1 MKKTFLLP
9 LLLLL
14 IHTAQAQNNNL
25 IPQPVSMTYTRGLG
39 FRFTLAT
46 TIGGN
51 NDEAQK
57 VATYLAGQLST
68 PTGFKYKARKQGQ
81 VQLNLNRTPD
91 TKIGDEGY
99 TLEVSSTAVK
109 INANKPAG
117 LFYGV
122 QTLLQLLPKE
132 IESTKAVRAK
142 WTVPACRITDYPRF
156 GWRGM
161 MLDVSR
167 HFFSKADVE
176 RYIDRMARYKY
187 NVFHWHLTDDE
198 GWRIEIKSLP
208 KLTQVGA
215 CRVPRYGKFGNYAP
229 PKPGE
234 PATDCGFYTQEDI
247 REIVAY
253 AAERHV
259 QIMPEIDVPGH
270 NMAAV
275 ASYPELCCTK
285 DTSIKVTPGHK
296 FAEWPDN
303 GGFRMLVDNTLNPS
317 DEAVYTFLDKVF
329 TEIATLFPFPYI
341 HTGGDECY
349 HSYWTNDANCKA
361 LMQKQGLK
369 NGNELQSYFTKRVE
383 KIVQSKGKKMIG
395 WDEILEGGLAP
406 EASVMSWRGFEGGID
421 AAKQGHFVVM
431 TPNDFV
437 YTDLL
442 QGDPIVEPDQTAYKR
457 VRLNKAY
464 EYEPVPE
471 GVDPKF
477 ILGGEANLWTEKV
490 LTIRQAEYM
499 TYPRGWAIADIL
511 WSPKG
516 TKNWDGFTKR
526 MESHM
531 ERSEA
536 AGCNYAR
543 SAFDPIVTATMK
555 DGKLYA
561 KVATEVNGLDL
572 YYTINESLPDA
583 YSSKYTQPVE
593 IPDGTDLNFK
603 VITYRDGKPIGKM
616 IAVSRE
622 ELKKRAAR

>member
-1 MKKTFLLP
+1 MNKVLFLP
-9 LLLLL
+9 LLLLCL
-14 IHTAQAQNNNL
+14 GNLRAQDIAI
-25 IPQPVSMTYTRGLG
+25 IPQPVDLTYTRGLP
-39 FRFTLAT
+39 FRLTAAT

-51 NDEAQK
+51 NAQAQE
-57 VATYLAGQLST
+57 VATYLAGKLSA
-68 PTGFKYKARKQGQ
+68 PTGFTFKARKQGQ
-81 VQLNLNRTPD
+81 IQLNLNATPND
-91 TKIGDEGY
+91 KIGDEGY
-99 TLEVSSTAVK
+99 TLEAGNTGIK

-122 QTLLQLLPKE
+122 QTLLQLFPKE
-132 IESTKAVRAK
+132 IESQKATEAK

-167 HFFSKADVE
+167 HFFSKTDVE

-208 KLTQVGA
+208 KLTQIGA
-215 CRVPRYGKFGNYAP
+215 CRVQRYGKFGNFDP

-247 REIVAY
+247 KEVVAY
-253 AAERHV
+253 AAARHI
-259 QIMPEIDVPGH
+259 QILPEIDVPGH
-270 NMAAV
+270 NMDAV

-285 DTSIKVTPGHK
+285 DTSVKVTPGHK
-296 FAEWPDN
+296 FAEWYGN
-303 GGFRMLVDNTLNPS
+303 GQFKMLVDNTLNPS

-329 TEIATLFPFPYI
+329 TEVAGLFPFPYI

-349 HSYWTNDANCKA
+349 HGYWENDPNCKA

-383 KIVQSKGKKMIG
+383 KIIKSKGKKMIG

-442 QGDPIVEPDQTAYKR
+442 QGEPIVEPDQTAYKR
-457 VRLNKAY
+457 VRLNKTY

-471 GVDPKF
+471 GIDPKY
-477 ILGGEANLWTEKV
+477 ILGGQACLWSEKV
-490 LTIRQAEYM
+490 PTIRQAEYM
-499 TYPRGWAIADIL
+499 TYPRGWAVADVL

-516 TKNWDGFTKR
+516 TKNWDGFVKR

-531 ERSEA
+531 DRCDV

-543 SAFDPIVTATMK
+543 SAYDGIVTASMK
-555 DGKLYA
+555 GGKLYA
-561 KVATEVNGLDL
+561 NVKTEINGLDV
-572 YYTINESLPDA
+572 YYTLNESLPDA
-583 YSSKYTQPVE
+583 YSPKYVQPVE
-593 IPDGTDLNFK
+593 IPESKDLNFK
-603 VITYRDGKPIGKM
+603 VVTYRNGKQVGKT
-616 IAVSRE
+616 ISISRD
-622 ELKKRAAR
+622 ELMKRVVP